1 MNNTMLIV
9 YALAVFRASQLVTH
23 DYLFAR
29 TRDKLIRLGYRIG
42 RRDLAE
48 TERRAQEHGGII
60 TTKPGA
66 WAEVVELDDAP
77 PKAAYIWTCP
87 WCASIWVAAGAEWAR
102 LTQPLWAGRIA
113 AVLAASAV
121 AALIARYAND

>member
-1 MNNTMLIV
+1 MSTAMLVI
-9 YALAVFRASQLVTH
+9 YALAVFRATQLVTH

-29 TRDKLIRLGYRIG
+29 IRDALIRTGYRVG
-42 RRDLAE
+42 CRDVAE
-48 TERRAQEHGGII
+48 TERRAQEHGGIN

-66 WAEVVELDDAP
+66 WSEVVELDDAP

-87 WCASIWVAAGAEWAR
+87 WCASIWVAAAAEWAR
-102 LTQPLWAGRIA
+102 IAQPLWAGRVA

-121 AALIARYAND
+121 AAIVATFVNE